1 MVKGRAKRVVVVE
14 SPDKGLFE
22 QAIFI
27 VGEETRGITAAQLVE
42 EARRVAKDYTGAVH
56 RRRSLPPAAWAA
68 AGSLATGL
76 VWLASLYW

>member
-42 EARRVAKDYTGAVH
+42 EARRVA
-56 RRRSLPPAAWAA
+56 
-68 AGSLATGL
+68 
-76 VWLASLYW
+76 